1 VFIVSP
7 FVTIEILQGF
17 AGPSGPHLPAVT
29 RRDGNVE
36 QSIMKF
42 TRAAAC
48 AACVLAT
55 GVAATAAAQVLP
67 TPDGVLGVSTT
78 ASVEVQKDILAITFS
93 TTKDGA
99 DANTVQA
106 QLKQA
111 LDAALAEARRVA
123 RPGELDVQTGNF
135 ALYPRYAPPTSS
147 GRATISGWQGSA
159 ELVVQGRDVAAISQ
173 LSARI
178 ATMTIARVEYRL
190 SREATQR
197 VEGDVAAQAIAA
209 FRAKAALYAKQFGYA
224 GYAVREV
231 SVQTSEPAPG
241 PQPMARMQVQA
252 AAAAE
257 PLPVE
262 PGKALVT
269 AHVNGTG
276 QMK

>member
-1 VFIVSP
+1 
-7 FVTIEILQGF
+7 
-17 AGPSGPHLPAVT
+17 
-29 RRDGNVE
+29 
-36 QSIMKF
+36 MKF

-55 GVAATAAAQVLP
+55 ASLALPARAQMQP
-67 TPDGVLGVSTT
+67 TPDGVLGLSAS
-78 ASVEVQKDILAITFS
+78 ASVEVQKDVLAITFS

-99 DANTVQA
+99 DANTVQS

-111 LDAALAEARRVA
+111 LDAALAEARRSA
-123 RPGELDVQTGNF
+123 RPGEVDVQTGNF

-147 GRATISGWQGSA
+147 GRASISGWQGSA

-178 ATMTIARVEYRL
+178 TTMTIARVEYRL
-190 SREATQR
+190 SREASER

-209 FRAKAALYAKQFGYA
+209 FRAKAAVYAKQFGYGSVA
-224 GYAVREV
+224 IREV
-231 SVQTSEPAPG
+231 SVQTSEPMPG
-241 PQPMARMQVQA
+241 PQPMMRMQAQA
-252 AAAAE
+252 VGVAAE

-262 PGKALVT
+262 PGKALVS
-269 AHVNGTG
+269 AHVNGTV

>member
-1 VFIVSP
+1 
-7 FVTIEILQGF
+7 
-17 AGPSGPHLPAVT
+17 
-29 RRDGNVE
+29 
-36 QSIMKF
+36 MKF

-48 AACVLAT
+48 AACV
-55 GVAATAAAQVLP
+55 VATASVVGTANAQTLP
-67 TPDGVLGVSTT
+67 TPDGVLGLSAS
-78 ASVEVQKDILAITFS
+78 ASVEVQKDVLAITFS

-99 DANTVQA
+99 DANAVQA

-111 LDAALAEARRVA
+111 LDAALAEARRA
-123 RPGELDVQTGNF
+123 AKPGEVDVQTGNF

-159 ELVVQGRDVAAISQ
+159 ELVVQGRDVAAIST

-190 SREATQR
+190 SREASQR

-209 FRAKAALYAKQFGYA
+209 FRTKAAAYAKQFGYA
-224 GYAVREV
+224 GYTIREV
-231 SVQTSEPAPG
+231 SVATSEPMPG
-241 PQPMARMQVQA
+241 PQPMLRMQAQSAVVA
-252 AAAAE
+252 GE

-262 PGKALVT
+262 PGRALVT
-269 AHVNGTG
+269 ANVNGTV

>member
-1 VFIVSP
+1 
-7 FVTIEILQGF
+7 
-17 AGPSGPHLPAVT
+17 
-29 RRDGNVE
+29 
-36 QSIMKF
+36 MKF

-55 GVAATAAAQVLP
+55 GVAATAPAQVLP

-178 ATMTIARVEYRL
+178 ATMTIARVAYRL
-190 SREATQR
+190 SRDASQR
-197 VEGDVAAQAIAA
+197 VEADIAAEAIAA
-209 FRAKAALYAKQFGYA
+209 FRAKATGYAKLFGYG

-231 SVQTSEPAPG
+231 SVATSEAQPG
-241 PQPMARMQVQA
+241 PVPMMRMQA
-252 AAAAE
+252 AGASTGDA
-257 PLPVE
+257 LSVE
-262 PGKALVT
+262 PGKAVVT
-269 AHVNGTG
+269 ATVNGTI

>member
-1 VFIVSP
+1 
-7 FVTIEILQGF
+7 
-17 AGPSGPHLPAVT
+17 
-29 RRDGNVE
+29 
-36 QSIMKF
+36 MKF

-55 GVAATAAAQVLP
+55 ASLALPARAQMQP
-67 TPDGVLGVSTT
+67 TPDGVLGLSAS
-78 ASVEVQKDILAITFS
+78 ASVEVQKDVLAITFS

-99 DANTVQA
+99 DANMVQS

-111 LDAALAEARRVA
+111 LDAALAEARRSA
-123 RPGELDVQTGNF
+123 RPGEVDVQTGNF

-147 GRATISGWQGSA
+147 GRASISGWQGSA

-178 ATMTIARVEYRL
+178 TTMTIARVEYRL
-190 SREATQR
+190 SREASER

-209 FRAKAALYAKQFGYA
+209 FRAKAAVYAKQFGYGSVA
-224 GYAVREV
+224 IREV
-231 SVQTSEPAPG
+231 SVQTSEPMPG
-241 PQPMARMQVQA
+241 PQPMMRMQAQA
-252 AAAAE
+252 VGVAAE

-262 PGKALVT
+262 PGKALVS
-269 AHVNGTG
+269 AHVNGTV

>member
-1 VFIVSP
+1 
-7 FVTIEILQGF
+7 
-17 AGPSGPHLPAVT
+17 
-29 RRDGNVE
+29 
-36 QSIMKF
+36 MKF

-55 GVAATAAAQVLP
+55 ASIVTTANAQMLP
-67 TPDGVLGVSTT
+67 TPDGVLALTT
-78 ASVEVQKDILAITFS
+78 NASVEVQKDVLAVTFS

-99 DANTVQA
+99 DATVVQS

-111 LDAALAEARRVA
+111 LDAALAEARRA
-123 RPGELDVQTGNF
+123 AKPGEVDVQTGNF

-147 GRATISGWQGSA
+147 GRAVISGWQGSA

-190 SREATQR
+190 SREASQR
-197 VEGDVAAQAIAA
+197 VEGEVAAQAIAA
-209 FRAKAALYAKQFGYA
+209 FRAKAAAYAKQFGYG
-224 GYAVREV
+224 GYAIREV
-231 SVQTSEPAPG
+231 NVATSEPTPG
-241 PQPMARMQVQA
+241 PQPMLRMQAQSASV
-252 AAAAE
+252 AAAE

-262 PGKALVT
+262 PGKALVS
-269 AHVNGTG
+269 AHVTGTV

>member
-1 VFIVSP
+1 
-7 FVTIEILQGF
+7 
-17 AGPSGPHLPAVT
+17 
-29 RRDGNVE
+29 
-36 QSIMKF
+36 MKF
-42 TRAAAC
+42 TRASAC

-55 GVAATAAAQVLP
+55 ASLALPARAQMQP
-67 TPDGVLGVSTT
+67 TPDGVLGLSAS
-78 ASVEVQKDILAITFS
+78 ASVEVQKDVLAITFS

-99 DANTVQA
+99 DANTVQS

-111 LDAALAEARRVA
+111 LDAALAEARRSA
-123 RPGELDVQTGNF
+123 RPGEVDVQTGNF

-147 GRATISGWQGSA
+147 GRASISGWQGSA
-159 ELVVQGRDVAAISQ
+159 ELVVQGRDIPAISQ

-190 SREATQR
+190 SREASQK

-209 FRAKAALYAKQFGYA
+209 FRAKAAVYAKQFGYG

-231 SVQTSEPAPG
+231 SVQTSEPMPG
-241 PQPMARMQVQA
+241 PQMMRMQAQSVGVT
-252 AAAAE
+252 AE

-269 AHVNGTG
+269 ASVNGTV